1 MKGTLMSKRT
11 VGAGEKLP
19 PLKAFP
25 LGLQHFLSMFGAT
38 VLVPMLMGFSP
49 SVSVMCSGIGT
60 ALYLLVTKGK
70 IPSYLGPSFSFIG
83 PIVLASATAGAAGVG
98 SAIVGAG
105 VIFIVCAL
113 VIRRIGTA
121 WIDRF
126 IPTVVMA
133 EIIFVIGCGL
143 ANTAINDVL
152 VYEGHEAPW
161 QMLVVGF
168 TALIVVILCSCFGKR
183 ILNTIPVLAGAA
195 VAYGLSWAFGMV
207 DFTPVVEAD
216 WIGLPDLTFP
226 AFDLSAI
233 ALVSPIALVVVIEH
247 IGHLF
252 VIGSMTGHNFNP
264 LLWRSL
270 LGDGLATTVAGFLG
284 APPATT
290 FAENIGV
297 LSVTRVYATQV
308 FWYAAATAFIVGG
321 FCPKLGAL
329 VGTIPDP
336 VIGGVSIVIFGL
348 IACNALKM
356 LVDNQIDMNNMR
368 NIIVFGGPAIAGIG
382 MQALGI
388 GIPVGDYAIPGLAV
402 AALSGI
408 LLNLVLPGRETPQ
421 EEMAARPKGPGAPG
435 EGEEVTLGS
444 VPLIAD

>member
-1 MKGTLMSKRT
+1 MGKR
-11 VGAGEKLP
+11 VVDVEERLP
-19 PLKAFP
+19 WYQALP

-60 ALYLLVTKGK
+60 ALYLVATKGK
-70 IPSYLGPSFSFIG
+70 IPSYLGPSFSFVG
-83 PIVLASATAGAAGVG
+83 PVVIASATAGAAGVG

-105 VIFIVCAL
+105 LVFVVCAL
-113 VIRRIGTA
+113 VVCKTGTR
-121 WIDRF
+121 WIDRL

-143 ANTAINDVL
+143 ATTAVSEAL
-152 VYEGHEAPW
+152 TVPEGETLW
-161 QMLVVGF
+161 QTLVVAGVAF
-168 TALIVVILCSCFGKR
+168 FVVVLCTCFGKR
-183 ILNTIPVLAGAA
+183 VLNTIPVLVGAA
-195 VAYGLSWAFGMV
+195 VAYGLSCAFGMV
-207 DFTPVVEAD
+207 DFTPVAEAA
-216 WIGLPDLTFP
+216 WIGLPEFTLPVVDVT
-226 AFDLSAI
+226 AI
-233 ALVSPIALVVVIEH
+233 VLVSPIAIIVVIEH

-252 VIGSMTGHNFNP
+252 VIGEMTHRNYNP
-264 LLWRSL
+264 ILWRSL
-270 LGDGLATTVAGFLG
+270 LGDGLATTVAGLLG

-297 LSVTRVYATQV
+297 LNVTRVYSTQV

-356 LVDNQIDMNNMR
+356 LVEHAVDMTDSR
-368 NIIVFGGPAIAGIG
+368 NLIIFGGPAIAAIG
-382 MQALGI
+382 MQSMGVS
-388 GIPVGDYAIPGLAV
+388 IPVGEYSVPGLAV
-402 AALSGI
+402 AALLGI
-408 LLNLVLPGRETPQ
+408 VLNLVLPGRSADAGAEKVPPVPR
-421 EEMAARPKGPGAPG
+421 ESYDDLARDFERAENGSNEKGQA
-435 EGEEVTLGS
+435 
-444 VPLIAD
+444 

>member
-1 MKGTLMSKRT
+1 MGGKTIGVEER
-11 VGAGEKLP
+11 LP
-19 PLKAFP
+19 PAQAFP

-60 ALYLLVTKGK
+60 ALYLIVTKGK

-83 PIVLASATAGAAGVG
+83 PVVLASATAGAAGVG

-105 VIFIVCAL
+105 VIFIGCAL
-113 VIRRIGTA
+113 AVRAVGTA
-121 WIDRF
+121 WIARF

-143 ANTAINDVL
+143 ANTAIGDVL
-152 VYEGHEAPW
+152 ACDEAAAPW
-161 QMLVVGF
+161 QALAVGATALVV
-168 TALIVVILCSCFGKR
+168 VVLCSCFGKR
-183 ILNTIPVLAGAA
+183 VLSTIPVLAGAGA
-195 VAYGLSWAFGMV
+195 AYALSCAFGMV
-207 DFTPVVEAD
+207 DFQPVVDAA

-226 AFDLSAI
+226 VFDPAAI
-233 ALVSPIALVVVIEH
+233 MLVSPIAFVVVIEH

-252 VIGSMTGHNFNP
+252 VIGSMVGRDLNP

-270 LGDGLATTVAGFLG
+270 LGDGLATVTAGFLG

-308 FWYAAATAFIVGG
+308 FWYAAAAAFVVGG

-348 IACNALKM
+348 IACNGLKM
-356 LVDNQIDMNNMR
+356 LVDHQVDMNNLR
-368 NIIVFGGPAIAGIG
+368 NVIVFGAPAIAGVG
-382 MQALGI
+382 MQALGT
-388 GIPVGDYAIPGLAV
+388 GIPVGEYAIPGLAV
-402 AALSGI
+402 AALLGI
-408 LLNLVLPGRETPQ
+408 VLNLALPG
-421 EEMAARPKGPGAPG
+421 G
-435 EGEEVTLGS
+435 EVRRG
-444 VPLIAD
+444 

>member
-1 MKGTLMSKRT
+1 MSRKT
-11 VGAGEKLP
+11 IGVEEKLP
-19 PLKAFP
+19 PIQALP

-60 ALYLLVTKGK
+60 ALYLLVTRGK

-83 PIVLASATAGAAGVG
+83 PVVMASATAGASGVG

-105 VIFIVCAL
+105 LIFILCAL
-113 VIRRIGTA
+113 VVRVVGTD
-121 WIDRF
+121 WITRF

-143 ANTAINDVL
+143 ANTAINDVFL
-152 VYEGHEAPW
+152 CDGHEASWPA
-161 QMLVVGF
+161 LVVGLV
-168 TALIVVILCSCFGKR
+168 ALLVVIFCSCFGKR
-183 ILNTIPVLAGAA
+183 ILSTIPVLMGAV
-195 VAYGLSWAFGMV
+195 VAYLLSWAFGMV
-207 DFTPVVEAD
+207 DFTPVMEAA
-216 WIGLPDLTFP
+216 WIGLPDITFP
-226 AFDLSAI
+226 TFDLGAI
-233 ALVSPIALVVVIEH
+233 VLVSPIALVVVIEH

-252 VIGSMTGHNFNP
+252 VIGSMTGRNYNP

-284 APPATT
+284 ALPATT

-297 LSVTRVYATQV
+297 LSVTRVFATQV
-308 FWYAAATAFIVGG
+308 FWYAAAAAFIVGG

-329 VGTIPDP
+329 VGTIPDS

-356 LVDNQIDMNNMR
+356 LVDNQIDMNSMR
-368 NIIVFGGPAIAGIG
+368 NIIVFGGPAIVGIG
-382 MQALGI
+382 MQALGA
-388 GIPVGDYAIPGLAV
+388 GIPVGDYSIPGLAV
-402 AALSGI
+402 AALTGI
-408 LLNLVLPGRETPQ
+408 ALNLVLPNCSNSR
-421 EEMAARPKGPGAPG
+421 
-435 EGEEVTLGS
+435 
-444 VPLIAD
+444 AD